1 MQKKWNS
8 IQFLIHTAIVT
19 NCELRWKACLHYLV
33 TKSMWC
39 VMLIQPFKSAKK
51 IRSWVSERNRFAGLL
66 IKIRPVWNFKICA
79 RWSNGGA
86 TYGDS
91 MVIKRVWLDR
101 DSVMTESSSYFF
113 SLSLIRLGFLFMKC
127 PWATKVLLRAHTAMN
142 KKILN

>member
-113 SLSLIRLGFLFMKC
+113 FSLAHSTRLFVYEMSLSHQSVVARS
-127 PWATKVLLRAHTAMN
+127 HSDE
-142 KKILN
+142 